1 MVDYD
6 PSGASGVRV
15 NIVDGAD
22 GLGASID
29 DLKASIDLLT
39 IAVNALIEAMAP

>member
-1 MVDYD
+1 MPEYD

-22 GLGASID
+22 GLATALS

-39 IAVNALIEAMAP
+39 IAVNANTAKMP